1 MSKILHWK
9 LSESTKWRGRK
20 NGVVKVMENGE
31 VKLLWEMNILFHN
44 IVEARRLDIKLV
56 SKTDNKIMYSCGH
69 Y

>member
-1 MSKILHWK
+1 MEGKK
-9 LSESTKWRGRK
+9 KRCCEGY
-20 NGVVKVMENGE
+20 VENGE

-44 IVEARRLDIKLV
+44 IVGARRLDIKLV